1 MRTRALSDASEETVV
16 PMGRRIDLRRVWVQ
30 VHLWLGLTLGV
41 VGALVG
47 VTGSVLVYDRAID
60 GALNSQRYATS
71 GNEIA
76 LTLADYAKRAA
87 SAAGEGART
96 VNLRLPATAGTP
108 VVAFVRA
115 RGETAPPRRVY
126 LDPPNGQV
134 LDAPVGR
141 GLIGWAHDLHESLS
155 LREYNGRE
163 IVGVVGIAMLVSSL
177 SGIYLWWPRRRL
189 ARRDFRFRRAFT
201 LSRNLHYTFGFY
213 GSLVLAMLAFTGIVL
228 AFPEAGRV
236 GVGLFASVS
245 PSARGV
251 QAAESA
257 GGLIEPDDAA
267 AIALAQFGKASVAS
281 VGFPAGPRGVYRI
294 ALREPGDD
302 SERGTAV
309 VFVDPRSGKVLRQ
322 VDRATQTS
330 GDAFLAFQRPLHEGD
345 ALGAA
350 GRIVIS
356 VVGLLPALFVV
367 TGSMMWLRSRRRR

>member
-1 MRTRALSDASEETVV
+1 
-16 PMGRRIDLRRVWVQ
+16 MGRRIDLRRVWVQ

-60 GALNSQRYATS
+60 GALNPQRYATS

-236 GVGLFASVS
+236 GG
-245 PSARGV
+245 R
-251 QAAESA
+251 
-257 GGLIEPDDAA
+257 
-267 AIALAQFGKASVAS
+267 
-281 VGFPAGPRGVYRI
+281 
-294 ALREPGDD
+294 ALRERVALRPAACRPPSPPAGLSRQTKPRPSRWRN
-302 SERGTAV
+302 SERRAWQALDFRQARAASTASRCASRV
-309 VFVDPRSGKVLRQ
+309 TTASAAPPWSWSTRDRGRCLRQ

-350 GRIVIS
+350 GRLMIS